1 MISEQ
6 GIPRRPEVQQQM
18 PVYDPSLIPTP
29 ARVASFV
36 PDLFAP
42 PHQDPHSEREEEHS
56 QGSKETKWRGGSE
69 VGDHRLQKERT
80 CIGEQV
86 ADEVEDQVRFS
97 ALARVTF

>member
-6 GIPRRPEVQQQM
+6 SPEDRKFNNRM
-18 PVYDPSLIPTP
+18 PVYDASLIPTP
-29 ARVASFV
+29 ARVTSFV

-42 PHQDPHSEREEEHS
+42 PHQDTHSEREEEHS
-56 QGSKETKWRGGSE
+56 QGSEETKWRGGSE
-69 VGDHRLQKERT
+69 VGNHRLQKERT

-86 ADEVEDQVRFS
+86 ADEVEDQVRLG